1 MYIFIFII
9 VCISFVLS
17 LALAVVLR
25 YNYLTT
31 AALFFTVIADI
42 FLIILGRYYAIGLV
56 FFNIVQI
63 LYAARIFRNRDDKK
77 TFIKFIVQIA
87 LRTITAVIAVIVI
100 TLVLEFDL
108 VLILVAIYATNFLY
122 NLIFLSLRFKRDAM
136 FGVGLILFAF
146 CDIFVG
152 LLNLPEYTDIAI
164 NRSIVFA
171 LMAICYIPSQIII
184 AVSTAHKQPSPQ
196 L

>member
-9 VCISFVLS
+9 VCISFILS
-17 LALAVVLR
+17 LAFAIVLK

-42 FLIILGRYYAIGLV
+42 FLILLGRYFAIGLI

-63 LYAARIFRNRDDKK
+63 LYAGRIFRNRDDKK
-77 TFIKFIVQIA
+77 YFKPLISQIA
-87 LRTITAVIAVIVI
+87 LRTVTAIVAIIII
-100 TLVLEFDL
+100 TLVLEFDW
-108 VLILVAIYATNFLY
+108 VLILVAVYATNFSF
-122 NLIFLSLRFKRDAM
+122 NLIFLGMRFKRDAM
-136 FGVGLILFAF
+136 FGVGLVLFAF

-152 LLNLPEYTDIAI
+152 LLNLSDYTDITI
-164 NRSIVFA
+164 NRSVIFA

-184 AVSTAHKQPSPQ
+184 AISTAHKQPSPQ